1 MGADSVLQLRCKCK
15 NDGWGKKGH
24 NSLAARLASQQPGTD
39 LKIEDHQTYSEMWM
53 GTYPSVPSYVIATGD
68 TLEEHLKKYPELVG
82 KNIVEKFG
90 GGRPFLPKIL
100 SMDKALPLQIHPDRR
115 LSEQLNKQDPEKFSD
130 TNHKPEIAIALSQ
143 FELFAGWKPL
153 NDLTQ
158 LFQHKPLQR
167 FLPSPETHFNDASL
181 KRVAQNLL
189 EADEKT
195 VAETLNELTQIPEN
209 AFGKYSYIPK
219 MLERVRSQYSE
230 FDNGNLMAV
239 VCMNYFVLHPGE
251 SVYVPTDGMH
261 AYLSGDIM
269 ECMAR
274 SDNVLNTGFCP
285 RPDRDNIPLF
295 CEALSFWPHEP
306 DEALLGRHPSDKSL
320 NGKTIEYAPPISE
333 FNVLATHLSAGEN
346 EKIKPINGPS
356 ILVVTSGQGRMVAKA
371 SEGKSHDLKEGYV
384 YFVGCGVELEFEASG
399 GNLDV
404 YRPYAE

>member
-1 MGADSVLQLRCKCK
+1 
-15 NDGWGKKGH
+15 
-24 NSLAARLASQQPGTD
+24 
-39 LKIEDHQTYSEMWM
+39 
-53 GTYPSVPSYVIATGD
+53 
-68 TLEEHLKKYPELVG
+68 
-82 KNIVEKFG
+82 
-90 GGRPFLPKIL
+90 
-100 SMDKALPLQIHPDRR
+100 MDKALPLQIHPDRD
-115 LSEQLNKQDPEKFSD
+115 LAKKLNQQDPEKFSD

-167 FLPSPETHFNDASL
+167 FLPSPQTRFDDASL

-189 EADEKT
+189 EADEQT
-195 VAETLNELTQIPEN
+195 VAETLTELTKIPEK

-230 FDNGNLMAV
+230 FDNGSLLAV
-239 VCMNYFVLHPGE
+239 VCMNYFVLHPGD
-251 SVYVPTDGMH
+251 SVYVPADGMH
-261 AYLSGDIM
+261 AYLSGNIM

-285 RPDRDNIPLF
+285 RPERDSIPLF

-333 FNVLATHLSAGEN
+333 FNVLATHLSAGEK

-356 ILVVTSGQGRMVAKA
+356 ILVVTSGQGRMLDKA
-371 SEGKSHDLKEGYV
+371 SAGKCHNLKEGYV